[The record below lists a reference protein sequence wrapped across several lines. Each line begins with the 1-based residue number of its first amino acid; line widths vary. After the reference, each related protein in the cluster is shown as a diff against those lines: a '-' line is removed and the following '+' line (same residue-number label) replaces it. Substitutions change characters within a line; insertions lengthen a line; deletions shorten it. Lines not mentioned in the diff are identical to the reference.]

1 MLAADDSLVLQLFN
15 EPKIVIPCEY
25 ILVGKIKKNIDY
37 FACLDFIYNTA
48 NAPRTKRK
56 NNGRLKNED
65 SFPPSHSS

>member
-25 ILVGKIKKNIDY
+25 ILVGKIKKRIDY
-37 FACLDFIYNTA
+37 FPRLDFIYSTV
-48 NAPRTKRK
+48 NAFRTERK
-56 NNGRLKNED
+56 HNERLKNAD